1 MSHRLEEIS
10 FPSQG
15 VCLRA
20 CYYIPE
26 DDTLTDAAGTPC
38 VVMAHGLGG
47 TRAAGLAPFAQRFAD
62 VGLRVLCFDYRHFG
76 ASDGQPRQLYSTR
89 RQLDDW
95 GAAIRHARSLDGVDP
110 TRIALWGSSMSGGHV
125 ISAAVEDGRVAACA
139 SQGAMMD
146 GRAALFSTVRR
157 AGPVYAIKLVGHALR
172 DAFSQIGGGPRQLIP
187 VVSKPGEIASISSA
201 GSKAGYLAITP
212 ADWDNRISCAW
223 MLTLPL
229 YRPNL
234 LAARLPCPTLFC
246 ICTADTVVPPAAV
259 EDAARR
265 AGSRAEVKRY
275 PIGHFDIYV
284 GDGFE
289 RAVTDQCD
297 FFLRVLKPVAH

>member
-15 VCLRA
+15 VTLRA
-20 CYYIPE
+20 GYYIPAHE
-26 DDTLTDAAGTPC
+26 PLADAAGAPC
-38 VVMAHGLGG
+38 IVMAHGLGG
-47 TRAAGLAPFAQRFAD
+47 TRAAGLEPFARHFAD
-62 VGLRVLCFDYRHFG
+62 AGLRVLCFDYRHFG
-76 ASDGQPRQLYSTR
+76 VSDGQPRQLYSTR

-95 GAAIRHARSLDGVDP
+95 GAAIAHARSLDGVDP

-125 ISAAVEDGRVAACA
+125 IAAAVEDGRVAACS

-146 GRAALFSTVRR
+146 GRAALFNIIRY
-157 AGPVYAIKLVGHALR
+157 AGIGYAFRITGHAIR
-172 DAFSQIGGGPRQLIP
+172 DAFGQIGGGPRQLIP
-187 VVSKPGEIASISSA
+187 IVAEPGEIASVSSP

-212 ADWDNRISCAW
+212 SDWDNRITCAW

-229 YRPNL
+229 YRPKL

-246 ICTADTVVPPAAV
+246 ICTADNVVPPAAV

-265 AGSRAEVKRY
+265 AGNRAEVKRY
-275 PIGHFDIYV
+275 SIGHFDIYV
-284 GDGFE
+284 NEGFKH
-289 RAVTDQCD
+289 AVADQSE
-297 FFLRVLKPVAH
+297 FFLRVLKPVEP